1 MYGKPGNFGVNSNG
15 TAHPSENFLEKRN
28 TFRGTT
34 FFPFLPKR
42 PKFSVPLVWITS
54 AMQALCPEK
63 AKTLPVFCKW
73 YNPIPFLFS
82 VSKTYQYHL
91 TEIFH
96 RNFRANGKRS
106 WTSGVPPRKFY
117 TRHKIEAL
125 VWKVSRK
132 RKSWTSDK
140 TTFFIKQINKCEED
154 VGFPKPCSQCSHQQ
168 ILQIC
173 VRSEWT
179 TSEWKKNLENT
190 RKKNFIKKEK
200 AQCAPWSIGEQ
211 TALSFFLKVQQTS
224 FFFKFSNSVT
234 RLWFSS
240 FNISSSCCKYSSTQ
254 LSEGMSLALD
264 ISDKKAEQIAARCH
278 HFAVY
283 VTEWQRN

>member
-1 MYGKPGNFGVNSNG
+1 MERLITVEIFRK
-15 TAHPSENFLEKRN
+15 KRN
-28 TFRGTT
+28 TFRGIT

-42 PKFSVPLVWITS
+42 PKFSVPFVWITS
-54 AMQALCPEK
+54 ARLHVERKRKIYRYFVNGTTQSRSCFRCQK
-63 AKTLPVFCKW
+63 NTTTIWRK
-73 YNPIPFLFS
+73 FS
-82 VSKTYQYHL
+82 
-91 TEIFH
+91 TEIFVEMVSAH
-96 RNFRANGKRS
+96 GS
-106 WTSGVPPRKFY
+106 TSGLPPRKFY
-117 TRHKIEAL
+117 TRHKIEAI
-125 VWKVSRK
+125 VWKVSCK

-140 TTFFIKQINKCEED
+140 TTFFITQINKCEEH
-154 VGFPKPCSQCSHQQ
+154 VGFPKPCTQCSHQQ

-173 VRSEWT
+173 ERSEWT
-179 TSEWKKNLENT
+179 TSEWKKNFENT
-190 RKKNFIKKEK
+190 KKKNFIKEEK

-254 LSEGMSLALD
+254 LSDGMSLALD

>member
-1 MYGKPGNFGVNSNG
+1 M
-15 TAHPSENFLEKRN
+15 ENQEISARIQMERLIPVEIFRKKRN
-28 TFRGTT
+28 TFRGIT

-42 PKFSVPLVWITS
+42 PKFSVSFVWITS

-63 AKTLPVFCKW
+63 TKTLPVFCKW

-140 TTFFIKQINKCEED
+140 TTFFIKQINKCEKD

-179 TSEWKKNLENT
+179 TSEWKKNFENT
-190 RKKNFIKKEK
+190 REKKLYQERESSVCSLVHRRADRIVILP
-200 AQCAPWSIGEQ
+200 QGTTDILLLQ
-211 TALSFFLKVQQTS
+211 VLQLSDKVVVFFL
-224 FFFKFSNSVT
+224 
-234 RLWFSS
+234 
-240 FNISSSCCKYSSTQ
+240 
-254 LSEGMSLALD
+254 
-264 ISDKKAEQIAARCH
+264 
-278 HFAVY
+278 
-283 VTEWQRN
+283 